1 MQNNFEMMND
11 MLRVTVRAMVEQ
23 LRTGLQNDALG
34 AFQNEK
40 EINPIY
46 PTFEIFSYL
55 LFQLDYFVA
64 ADQEEKLRRPLFDFI
79 ADDMFE
85 TLVKFVDHDIPE
97 TICMDKKTFDSI
109 LDKRMEE
116 YGGILVDWNRGEITY
131 ELRNKKL
138 LQGFLDNLAYSI
150 AKHDLYYWE
159 GKIKPLPCTDVN
171 QVGIVHIIFKEM
183 LLAIEIRFRRIL
195 RSIFAANQDFTQ
207 LSTGKLEE
215 ILLQM
220 EQDISS

>member
-1 MQNNFEMMND
+1 MQKNFEMMND
-11 MLRVTVRAMVEQ
+11 MFRVTVRAMVEQ
-23 LRTGLQNDALG
+23 LRTGLQKDALG
-34 AFQNEK
+34 AFPNEK

-55 LFQLDYFVA
+55 LFQLDYFIA

-85 TLVKFVDHDIPE
+85 TLVNFVADDTLE
-97 TICMDKKTFDSI
+97 TVCMDKKTFDSI

-116 YGGILVDWNRGEITY
+116 YGGILVDWNHREITY

-138 LQGFLDNLAYSI
+138 LQGFLDNLTYSI
-150 AKHDLYYWE
+150 SKQVLYYWE
-159 GKIKPLPCTDVN
+159 GKIKPLPWTDAN
-171 QVGIVHIIFKEM
+171 QVGIMHIIFKEM
-183 LLAIEIRFRRIL
+183 LLPIEIRFRTIIRN
-195 RSIFAANQDFTQ
+195 IFKATPDFTQ
-207 LSTGKLEE
+207 LNTDKLED

-220 EQDISS
+220 EQDNSS